1 MAASD
6 AAAEL
11 QQQQRHAAGKG
22 GENVRARAPE
32 TAQARA
38 RARAQNNAQAMEEAV
53 WTVIDRHFGDTGA
66 LVAHQI
72 DSFNDFVTNNIGSVI
87 RSFNPVSVSQNCP
100 KTGARNALE
109 YVINVVNVRVGRP
122 ITFDKTGQASVL
134 LPDDARLR
142 NLTYAA
148 QLSVDFEITARQA
161 GTDVGTKKIGGIN
174 VGQVPI
180 MLGSRLCY
188 LGGGNLATECPYD
201 PRGYFIVNGNE
212 KCLVSLDRIS
222 ENKTYVFTGG
232 KVAGDGMVAEI
243 RSVSEENPGCPK
255 ITSLHFGAAAS
266 PSGGCIR
273 VTAHGIR
280 TELPV
285 SVLFYAL
292 GLQSD
297 NDIVD
302 SIVAIAKNVSRADVV
317 QEMQGSLIDGSVVFT
332 QKDALLYI
340 AKYTSQAAAS
350 QQQQLETVSRIIQH
364 DIFPHVGVHIGNK
377 ARYLVY
383 MVVRLIRVRLG
394 VLEMDDRDSYINKR
408 IDAPGAL
415 LTGLFRQQYSKMIRE
430 MRNLL
435 YREIGNGP
443 WKMSGQLVNLL
454 NANNIYKIVRSNMI
468 TTGLVYAL
476 ATGNW
481 GIKNSKTCKQGVAQV
496 LNRMTYNA
504 TISHLRRVNT
514 PIEKSGKLI
523 NPRKLHATHWGII
536 CLSETPE
543 GSSIGLVKNMALTVA
558 ISGHCSPRPVL
569 AKLAQLGVRFFRTAA
584 HDILRD
590 DDEDHRQ
597 DDDSEVL
604 VLVNGNVVGT
614 HAGPGRLYE
623 GLKSAKRGGA
633 LHPFTAL
640 VLCPAERELRI
651 NTEAGRCCRPLL
663 VVKDGRALISDIDPA
678 VVKSMNLCELVCG
691 SRRAEDVCSSDENR
705 RPRCS
710 VIEYLDVEEADKAL
724 IAMQPGDLQESR
736 EGVKPSRHT
745 HLELSPG
752 VCLGVVASTIPFS
765 HHNQSP
771 RNTYQCAMAK
781 QAIGVYATNFLRRFD
796 TLAHVLNYPQKPIV
810 NTRMASRLCV
820 DMLPSG
826 INAVVAIDCHEGY
839 NQEDSIIMNASA
851 IDRGLFGSTFY
862 RTYKEHNSRN
872 HSTGEEEHY
881 YCPGALGGP
890 APVLKGHFNYDKLA
904 ETGFVPVN
912 TMVDSGDIIIGKCMP
927 HKYQCKITHRDC
939 SVPVKNNESGYIDMN
954 CFNDNKFPTINA
966 EGYSF
971 CKVRMRNTRVP
982 AIGDKFSSRHGQKGT
997 VGTTRRQE
1005 DMPYTRQGIVPDIII
1020 NPHAIPSRMTI
1031 GQLMECILGK
1041 SCCFSAEQGDG
1052 TPFRDVDIDQI
1063 GDILEAHGFNRHGDE
1078 IVYNGE
1084 TGRECNVRL
1093 FIGPTYYQRLKHMT
1107 ADKCHSRGANG
1118 PVTALVRQPAEGRA
1132 RDGGL
1137 RLGEM
1142 EVWCHYAHGMMHFL
1156 KERMMDCSDNYR
1168 VFVCNKCGM
1177 IAVANVE
1184 RNSFQCNSC
1193 KNLTTFS
1200 EIRIPYAM
1208 KLLTQE
1214 IEAMGIATRF
1224 IV

>member
-1 MAASD
+1 
-6 AAAEL
+6 
-11 QQQQRHAAGKG
+11 
-22 GENVRARAPE
+22 
-32 TAQARA
+32 
-38 RARAQNNAQAMEEAV
+38 V
-53 WTVIDRHFGDTGA
+53 WSVIDRHFGDTGA

-72 DSFNDFVTNNIGSVI
+72 DSFNDFVTNNIAAVVN
-87 RSFNPVSVSQNCP
+87 SFNPVTVSQNCP
-100 KTGARNALE
+100 RTGARNALE
-109 YVINVVNVRVGRP
+109 YVINVVNVRIGRP
-122 ITFDKTGQASVL
+122 VTHDKTGQASVL

-148 QLSVDFEITARQA
+148 QLSVDFDISARQA
-161 GTDVGTKKIGGIN
+161 GADAGSKKIAGVNI
-174 VGQVPI
+174 GQIPI
-180 MLGSRLCY
+180 MLGSHFCY
-188 LGGGNLATECPYD
+188 LGGGNLAAECPYD

-222 ENKTYVFTGG
+222 ENKTYVFSGG
-232 KVAGDGMVAEI
+232 KSSGDGLVAEI
-243 RSVSEENPGCPK
+243 RSVSEDNPGCPK
-255 ITSLHFGAAAS
+255 ITSLHYGAPTTPA
-266 PSGGCIR
+266 GGCIR

-285 SVLFYAL
+285 TVLFYAL

-297 NDIVD
+297 SDIVD
-302 SIVAIAKNVSRADVV
+302 SVVAIAKNVSRADVV
-317 QEMQGSLIDGSVVFT
+317 QELQGSLIDGNVVFT

-340 AKYTSQAAAS
+340 AKYTSQAAAP
-350 QQQQLETVSRIIQH
+350 QQQQLDTVARIIQH
-364 DIFPHVGVHIGNK
+364 DIFPHVGVHVGSK
-377 ARYLVY
+377 ARYLTY
-383 MVVRLIRVRLG
+383 MVVRLVRVRLG

-415 LTGLFRQQYSKMIRE
+415 LTGLFRQQYSKMMRE
-430 MRNLL
+430 MRNML
-435 YREIGNGP
+435 YREIGSGP
-443 WKMSGQLVNLL
+443 WRMSGQLVNLL
-454 NANNIYKIVRSNMI
+454 NTNNIYKIVRSNMI

-523 NPRKLHATHWGII
+523 NPRKLHPTHWGII

-569 AKLAQLGVRFFRTAA
+569 AKLAQLGVRFYRTAT
-584 HDILRD
+584 HDTL
-590 DDEDHRQ
+590 Q
-597 DDDSEVL
+597 PQPQGASSVL

-614 HAGPGRLYE
+614 HEEPGALHAGLRR
-623 GLKSAKRGGA
+623 AKRGGA

-663 VVKDGRALISDIDPA
+663 IVEGGRALISDIEPS
-678 VVKSMNLCELVCG
+678 VVGGMTLCELVCG
-691 SRRAEDVCSSDENR
+691 CRRAGAPPAR
-705 RPRCS
+705 S
-710 VIEYLDVEEADKAL
+710 VIEYLDVEEADRAL
-724 IAMQPGDLQESR
+724 IAMTPKLLSTGDPER
-736 EGVKPSRHT
+736 HAPPSQHT

-839 NQEDSIIMNASA
+839 NQEDSIIMNAA
-851 IDRGLFGSTFY
+851 AVERGLFGSTFY

-890 APVLKGHFNYDKLA
+890 APALKGHFDYSKLA
-904 ETGFVPVN
+904 ESGFVPVN
-912 TMVDSGDIIIGKCMP
+912 TMVDSADIIIGKCMP

-939 SVPVKNNESGYIDMN
+939 SVPVKSNESGYIDMN
-954 CFNDNKFPTINA
+954 CYNDNKFPTINA

-971 CKVRMRNTRVP
+971 CKVRMRNARVP
-982 AIGDKFSSRHGQKGT
+982 SIGDKFSSRHGQKGT

-1005 DMPYTRQGIVPDIII
+1005 DMPFTRQGIVPDIVI

-1041 SCCFSAEQGDG
+1041 ACCFTAEQGDG
-1052 TPFRDVDIDQI
+1052 TPFRDVNVDEI
-1063 GDILEAHGFNRHGDE
+1063 GDILQAHGFDRHGDE

-1107 ADKCHSRGANG
+1107 ADKCHSRAANG
-1118 PVTALVRQPAEGRA
+1118 PVTALGRQPAEGRA

-1142 EVWCHYAHGMMHFL
+1142 EVWCQYAHGMMHFL

-1168 VFVCNKCGM
+1168 VFVCNRCGM

-1214 IEAMGIATRF
+1214 IEAMGIATKF